1 MRLAAQS
8 PLLLMIDDLH
18 WADRSSLLLA
28 RRLAQATAL
37 GRVLMLGTFRD
48 TELSERHPLSLVLAD
63 LERERPLQRIRLLGL
78 RDEEVA
84 ELVGAHGQGLEA
96 DTVRAIREET
106 HGNPLFVK
114 QLLRHLEEEGQST
127 RPEGGFGLSAGLR
140 DVIARRVA
148 HLPEEAG
155 RVLRVAALIGRD
167 FEIGVVEGV
176 VDLDED
182 ELLDL
187 LDAAVRAGILVE
199 VASTPGRYSFV
210 HALLRTALE
219 DELTDH
225 TPGAPAPPDRRGD
238 REPSPSA
245 PRRPS
250 RRPRA
255 PLRGRGA
262 RGGRPGRGVRGAGGG
277 VGQCA
282 ARV

>member
-1 MRLAAQS
+1 
-8 PLLLMIDDLH
+8 MIDDLH

-37 GRVLMLGTFRD
+37 GRVLMLGTFSD

-140 DVIARRVA
+140 DVIVRRVA

-167 FEIGVVEGV
+167 FEIGV
-176 VDLDED
+176 
-182 ELLDL
+182 
-187 LDAAVRAGILVE
+187 
-199 VASTPGRYSFV
+199 
-210 HALLRTALE
+210 
-219 DELTDH
+219 
-225 TPGAPAPPDRRGD
+225 
-238 REPSPSA
+238 
-245 PRRPS
+245 
-250 RRPRA
+250 
-255 PLRGRGA
+255 A
-262 RGGRPGRGVRGAGGG
+262 RGGCGARRR
-277 VGQCA
+277 
-282 ARV
+282 RVA